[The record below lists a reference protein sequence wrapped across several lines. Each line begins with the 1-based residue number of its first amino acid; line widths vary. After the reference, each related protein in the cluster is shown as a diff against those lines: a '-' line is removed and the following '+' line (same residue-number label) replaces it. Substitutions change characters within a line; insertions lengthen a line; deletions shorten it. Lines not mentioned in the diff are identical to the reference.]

1 MKNPQGKVYLVGAGP
16 GDPGLLTLKARACLE
31 EADVVVYDNLANRSF
46 LDYARPE
53 AECIYVGK
61 KGGCHA
67 KTQGEINA
75 IIVDRARRGRVVVRL
90 KGGDPFIFGRGG
102 EEAEEL
108 VGAGVRFE
116 VVPGVTSAI
125 AVPAYAG
132 IPLTHRK
139 YTSTVAFITGHED
152 PLKEDSSIPWDRLS
166 TGAGTLV
173 FLMGVGNLAK
183 ITRKLMEHGRPP
195 ETPVAVIQ
203 QGTLNGQQT
212 VTGTL
217 EDIASKAE
225 SRGIRPPSIIVV
237 GEVVGLR
244 AQLAWFE
251 KRPLFGRKIVVTRAR
266 EQASGFLKVLTS
278 LGADCVEFPT
288 IQVVPPRSWKE
299 LDARIEALETYD
311 WLVFTSVNGVRFF
324 LERLEALGRDVRDLH
339 GLKIAAIGPK
349 TAETFVRMGIRPD
362 LVPAE
367 YRAEAVAE
375 GFRKWPVEG
384 VRILL
389 PRAAEAR
396 SVLPDAL
403 SDMGARVDVVA
414 VYRTVKPK
422 EETGKV
428 RDLLKNGAVDM
439 VTFTSSSTVK
449 NFLDMF
455 KEDLDVLMVWMK
467 RVAVACIGPVSAETA
482 ERNGLDVAVMPAE
495 YTIEGLTREIVHY
508 FESTDRGAGGQ
519 KLGDDDG

>member
-1 MKNPQGKVYLVGAGP
+1 
-16 GDPGLLTLKARACLE
+16 
-31 EADVVVYDNLANRSF
+31 
-46 LDYARPE
+46 
-53 AECIYVGK
+53 
-61 KGGCHA
+61 
-67 KTQGEINA
+67 
-75 IIVDRARRGRVVVRL
+75 
-90 KGGDPFIFGRGG
+90 
-102 EEAEEL
+102 
-108 VGAGVRFE
+108 
-116 VVPGVTSAI
+116 
-125 AVPAYAG
+125 
-132 IPLTHRK
+132 
-139 YTSTVAFITGHED
+139 
-152 PLKEDSSIPWDRLS
+152 
-166 TGAGTLV
+166 
-173 FLMGVGNLAK
+173 
-183 ITRKLMEHGRPP
+183 
-195 ETPVAVIQ
+195 
-203 QGTLNGQQT
+203 
-212 VTGTL
+212 
-217 EDIASKAE
+217 
-225 SRGIRPPSIIVV
+225 RGIRPPSIIVV

-311 WLVFTSVNGVRFF
+311 WLVFT
-324 LERLEALGRDVRDLH
+324 GRDVRDLH

-414 VYRTVKPK
+414 VYETVRPR
-422 EETGKV
+422 EETGAV
-428 RDLLKNGAVDM
+428 RDLLKKGAVDM

-455 KEDLDVLMVWMK
+455 KEDLDALMVWMK

-495 YTIEGLTREIVHY
+495 YTIEGLTREIVRY
-508 FESTDRGAGGQ
+508 FASA
-519 KLGDDDG
+519 DGVGVSQE

>member
-1 MKNPQGKVYLVGAGP
+1 
-16 GDPGLLTLKARACLE
+16 
-31 EADVVVYDNLANRSF
+31 
-46 LDYARPE
+46 
-53 AECIYVGK
+53 
-61 KGGCHA
+61 
-67 KTQGEINA
+67 
-75 IIVDRARRGRVVVRL
+75 
-90 KGGDPFIFGRGG
+90 
-102 EEAEEL
+102 
-108 VGAGVRFE
+108 
-116 VVPGVTSAI
+116 
-125 AVPAYAG
+125 
-132 IPLTHRK
+132 
-139 YTSTVAFITGHED
+139 
-152 PLKEDSSIPWDRLS
+152 
-166 TGAGTLV
+166 
-173 FLMGVGNLAK
+173 
-183 ITRKLMEHGRPP
+183 
-195 ETPVAVIQ
+195 TPVAVIH

-217 EDIASKAE
+217 GDIASRVEA
-225 SRGIRPPSIIVV
+225 RGIRPPSIIVV

-414 VYRTVKPK
+414 VYETVRPR
-422 EETGKV
+422 EETGAV
-428 RDLLKNGAVDM
+428 RDLLKKGAVDM

-455 KEDLDVLMVWMK
+455 KEDLDALMVWMK

-495 YTIEGLTREIVHY
+495 YTIEGLTREIVRY
-508 FESTDRGAGGQ
+508 FASA
-519 KLGDDDG
+519 DGVGVSQE